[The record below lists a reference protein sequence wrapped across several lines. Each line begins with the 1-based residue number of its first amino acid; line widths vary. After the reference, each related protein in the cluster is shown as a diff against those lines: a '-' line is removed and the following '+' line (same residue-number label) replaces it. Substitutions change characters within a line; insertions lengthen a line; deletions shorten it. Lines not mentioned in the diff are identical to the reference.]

1 LIKKLNLKIKLVS
14 QSFTSPDIHHSMISP
29 NEDKIPEKNDCFID
43 SNNTSTNFL
52 ISGVSENNININK
65 SVNNLI
71 DDNSIRKGLISSNSM
86 RCMCNCSID
95 SHNLGKTSLALK
107 DSQLV
112 SNNPP
117 LSSND
122 TVSTHV
128 DDSVSLILN
137 LNTKT
142 KSKKFSMKNKNVYN
156 LTENDFDFII
166 KKNFG
171 KIIEKLSSAID
182 KTEMHA
188 IEKDQIKLVENEW
201 SDFTLI
207 LDRLLFIIFTSLTI
221 ISTLTI
227 FLMSP
232 HL

>member
-1 LIKKLNLKIKLVS
+1 
-14 QSFTSPDIHHSMISP
+14 MISQ

-71 DDNSIRKGLISSNSM
+71 DDNSIRKELISSNSM
-86 RCMCNCSID
+86 CCMCNCSID
-95 SHNLGKTSLALK
+95 SHNLGKTPLALK

-112 SNNPP
+112 SNNLP

-188 IEKDQIKLVENEW
+188 IENDQIKLVENEW
-201 SDFTLI
+201 SDFSLI

>member
-1 LIKKLNLKIKLVS
+1 
-14 QSFTSPDIHHSMISP
+14 MISP
-29 NEDKIPEKNDCFID
+29 NEDKKPEKNDCFID

-52 ISGVSENNININK
+52 ISGVNENNININT

-71 DDNSIRKGLISSNSM
+71 DDNSIRKEFTSSNSM
-86 RCMCNCSID
+86 YCICNCSID
-95 SHNLGKTSLALK
+95 SYNLGKTPLTLK

-112 SNNPP
+112 STNPP

-122 TVSTHV
+122 SFSTHV
-128 DDSVSLILN
+128 DDSGSLISN
-137 LNTKT
+137 LNSKT
-142 KSKKFSMKNKNVYN
+142 KSKKFSMNNKNIYN

-188 IEKDQIKLVENEW
+188 IENDQRKLVENEW
-201 SDFTLI
+201 SDFSLI